1 MHSSKVSQGSQ
12 VERDQ
17 LQPLDVTASRKQL
30 HANPGQEDIS
40 PGYSNNMKEKYDG
53 SEEQLKQSGVTF
65 KNPPTSGGE
74 NYFTQLQGDLGM
86 RQQNNNHSRDDSTNL
101 RLGDYQLSHFNDAES
116 DQTLYQQ
123 MAMNS
128 DRKRKPALMKALK
141 NPQLMKLE
149 RPSVDPP
156 HSLFVE
162 SRQYQIKQAA
172 NQTFGNDPR
181 TNLSTNRD
189 LLDESTIQ
197 EGARL
202 L

>member
-1 MHSSKVSQGSQ
+1 
-12 VERDQ
+12 
-17 LQPLDVTASRKQL
+17 
-30 HANPGQEDIS
+30 
-40 PGYSNNMKEKYDG
+40 
-53 SEEQLKQSGVTF
+53 
-65 KNPPTSGGE
+65 
-74 NYFTQLQGDLGM
+74 M
-86 RQQNNNHSRDDSTNL
+86 RQQNNNHSREDSTNL
-101 RLGDYQLSHFNDAES
+101 RLGDYQLSNFNDADS

-149 RPSVDPP
+149 KPSVDPP